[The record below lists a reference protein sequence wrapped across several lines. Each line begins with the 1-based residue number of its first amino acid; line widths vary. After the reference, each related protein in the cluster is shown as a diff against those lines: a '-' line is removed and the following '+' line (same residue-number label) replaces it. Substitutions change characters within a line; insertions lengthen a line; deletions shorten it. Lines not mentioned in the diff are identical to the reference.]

1 MKNAN
6 TEIITQ
12 TRVFSDSEIK
22 VAENM
27 LEILAFISADYWS
40 EALLSDSFVPNG
52 KLLDYERG
60 YKDRVIKII
69 ADPNAKPISI
79 EQIAA
84 FRKNFL
90 LLANESIAKD
100 IENDKIVAILL
111 GKEEK
116 VKFDFYESYLDFDF
130 GGWDNEPVGILA
142 KAMKLADIQ
151 GKMHIGSK
159 YRKNRITLLKD
170 DGTIRE
176 GWRKYSPI
184 LYRTR

>member
-27 LEILAFISADYWS
+27 LEILAKAM
-40 EALLSDSFVPNG
+40 G
-52 KLLDYERG
+52 
-60 YKDRVIKII
+60 
-69 ADPNAKPISI
+69 
-79 EQIAA
+79 
-84 FRKNFL
+84 
-90 LLANESIAKD
+90 LAN
-100 IENDKIVAILL
+100 
-111 GKEEK
+111 
-116 VKFDFYESYLDFDF
+116 
-130 GGWDNEPVGILA
+130 
-142 KAMKLADIQ
+142 IQ
-151 GKMHIGSK
+151 GKMHIASK

>member
-27 LEILAFISADYWS
+27 LEILAKAM
-40 EALLSDSFVPNG
+40 G
-52 KLLDYERG
+52 
-60 YKDRVIKII
+60 
-69 ADPNAKPISI
+69 
-79 EQIAA
+79 
-84 FRKNFL
+84 
-90 LLANESIAKD
+90 LAN
-100 IENDKIVAILL
+100 
-111 GKEEK
+111 
-116 VKFDFYESYLDFDF
+116 
-130 GGWDNEPVGILA
+130 
-142 KAMKLADIQ
+142 IQ
-151 GKMHIGSK
+151 GKMHIASK
-159 YRKNRITLLKD
+159 YRKNKITLLKD

>member
-22 VAENM
+22 LAENM
-27 LEILAFISADYWS
+27 L
-40 EALLSDSFVPNG
+40 
-52 KLLDYERG
+52 R
-60 YKDRVIKII
+60 
-69 ADPNAKPISI
+69 
-79 EQIAA
+79 
-84 FRKNFL
+84 
-90 LLANESIAKD
+90 
-100 IENDKIVAILL
+100 
-111 GKEEK
+111 
-116 VKFDFYESYLDFDF
+116 
-130 GGWDNEPVGILA
+130 ILA
-142 KAMKLADIQ
+142 KAMGLANIQ
-151 GKMHIGSK
+151 GKMHIASK

>member
-22 VAENM
+22 LAENM
-27 LEILAFISADYWS
+27 L
-40 EALLSDSFVPNG
+40 
-52 KLLDYERG
+52 K
-60 YKDRVIKII
+60 
-69 ADPNAKPISI
+69 
-79 EQIAA
+79 
-84 FRKNFL
+84 
-90 LLANESIAKD
+90 
-100 IENDKIVAILL
+100 
-111 GKEEK
+111 
-116 VKFDFYESYLDFDF
+116 
-130 GGWDNEPVGILA
+130 ILA
-142 KAMKLADIQ
+142 KAMGLANIQ
-151 GKMHIGSK
+151 GKMHIASK

>member
-27 LEILAFISADYWS
+27 L
-40 EALLSDSFVPNG
+40 
-52 KLLDYERG
+52 K
-60 YKDRVIKII
+60 
-69 ADPNAKPISI
+69 
-79 EQIAA
+79 
-84 FRKNFL
+84 
-90 LLANESIAKD
+90 
-100 IENDKIVAILL
+100 
-111 GKEEK
+111 
-116 VKFDFYESYLDFDF
+116 
-130 GGWDNEPVGILA
+130 ILA
-142 KAMKLADIQ
+142 KAMGLANIQ
-151 GKMHIGSK
+151 GKMHIASK

>member
-27 LEILAFISADYWS
+27 L
-40 EALLSDSFVPNG
+40 
-52 KLLDYERG
+52 K
-60 YKDRVIKII
+60 
-69 ADPNAKPISI
+69 
-79 EQIAA
+79 
-84 FRKNFL
+84 
-90 LLANESIAKD
+90 
-100 IENDKIVAILL
+100 
-111 GKEEK
+111 
-116 VKFDFYESYLDFDF
+116 
-130 GGWDNEPVGILA
+130 ILA
-142 KAMKLADIQ
+142 KAMGLANIQ
-151 GKMHIGSK
+151 GKMHIASK
-159 YRKNRITLLKD
+159 YRKNKITLLKD

>member
-22 VAENM
+22 VAKNM
-27 LEILAFISADYWS
+27 LEILAKAM
-40 EALLSDSFVPNG
+40 G
-52 KLLDYERG
+52 
-60 YKDRVIKII
+60 
-69 ADPNAKPISI
+69 
-79 EQIAA
+79 
-84 FRKNFL
+84 
-90 LLANESIAKD
+90 LAN
-100 IENDKIVAILL
+100 
-111 GKEEK
+111 
-116 VKFDFYESYLDFDF
+116 
-130 GGWDNEPVGILA
+130 
-142 KAMKLADIQ
+142 IQ
-151 GKMHIGSK
+151 GKMHIASK

>member
-27 LEILAFISADYWS
+27 L
-40 EALLSDSFVPNG
+40 
-52 KLLDYERG
+52 K
-60 YKDRVIKII
+60 
-69 ADPNAKPISI
+69 
-79 EQIAA
+79 
-84 FRKNFL
+84 
-90 LLANESIAKD
+90 
-100 IENDKIVAILL
+100 
-111 GKEEK
+111 
-116 VKFDFYESYLDFDF
+116 
-130 GGWDNEPVGILA
+130 ILA

-151 GKMHIGSK
+151 GKMHIASK

>member
-27 LEILAFISADYWS
+27 L
-40 EALLSDSFVPNG
+40 
-52 KLLDYERG
+52 K
-60 YKDRVIKII
+60 
-69 ADPNAKPISI
+69 
-79 EQIAA
+79 
-84 FRKNFL
+84 
-90 LLANESIAKD
+90 
-100 IENDKIVAILL
+100 
-111 GKEEK
+111 
-116 VKFDFYESYLDFDF
+116 
-130 GGWDNEPVGILA
+130 ILA
-142 KAMKLADIQ
+142 KAMGLANIQ
-151 GKMHIGSK
+151 DKMHIASK

>member
-27 LEILAFISADYWS
+27 L
-40 EALLSDSFVPNG
+40 
-52 KLLDYERG
+52 K
-60 YKDRVIKII
+60 
-69 ADPNAKPISI
+69 
-79 EQIAA
+79 
-84 FRKNFL
+84 
-90 LLANESIAKD
+90 
-100 IENDKIVAILL
+100 
-111 GKEEK
+111 
-116 VKFDFYESYLDFDF
+116 
-130 GGWDNEPVGILA
+130 ILA
-142 KAMKLADIQ
+142 KAMGLANIQ
-151 GKMHIGSK
+151 GKMHIASK

-176 GWRKYSPI
+176 GWRKSSPI

>member
-27 LEILAFISADYWS
+27 L
-40 EALLSDSFVPNG
+40 
-52 KLLDYERG
+52 K
-60 YKDRVIKII
+60 
-69 ADPNAKPISI
+69 
-79 EQIAA
+79 
-84 FRKNFL
+84 
-90 LLANESIAKD
+90 
-100 IENDKIVAILL
+100 
-111 GKEEK
+111 
-116 VKFDFYESYLDFDF
+116 
-130 GGWDNEPVGILA
+130 ILA
-142 KAMKLADIQ
+142 KAMGLTNIQ
-151 GKMHIGSK
+151 DKMHIASK